1 MAASPHDASQKRLRA
16 SIQDAEARAMAR
28 FKAII
33 EETTLD
39 LDPIC
44 VYVIMDKIRGT
55 RNSAQIPE
63 KSYKKA
69 EQMLRVLGL
78 SKHWE
83 DQRP

>member
-1 MAASPHDASQKRLRA
+1 MNSSQRDHEQKRLRA
-16 SIQDAEARAMAR
+16 SIQDAEAEAMAR

-33 EETTLD
+33 QETTLD
-39 LDPIC
+39 LDPLC
-44 VYVIMDKIRGT
+44 VYVLMDKLRGT
-55 RNSAQIPE
+55 HNSAQISE

-83 DQRP
+83 N